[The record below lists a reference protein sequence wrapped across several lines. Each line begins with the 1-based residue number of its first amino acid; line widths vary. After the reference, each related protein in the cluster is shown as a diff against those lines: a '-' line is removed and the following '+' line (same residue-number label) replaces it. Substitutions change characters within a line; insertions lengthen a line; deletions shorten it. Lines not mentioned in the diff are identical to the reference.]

1 MAGVAAFVGLGA
13 AAEGIA
19 IRGAEGDLGGGRA
32 ALAPSVE
39 GLALGGGAAPV
50 AAIPS
55 AGVEDIRRAQVEG
68 GVGLAGLPVRLG
80 KTAIRRI
87 F

>member
-19 IRGAEGDLGGGRA
+19 IRGAEGDLGGRCA

-39 GLALGGGAAPV
+39 GLALGGGTTPV

-55 AGVEDIRRAQVEG
+55 AGEQDVGRTEVVLDDDGELGDPFEEGQV
-68 GVGLAGLPVRLG
+68 
-80 KTAIRRI
+80 
-87 F
+87 